1 MKITQ
6 SNITEIVNK
15 VLSTTNSAFFYT
27 PPIYGKSESY
37 LFLKPREI
45 VTIKSLRSL
54 DEKLKRIDNFVENG
68 FIGYSLMNYEAGY
81 LFEKTLNKL
90 LPKNEKLIQ
99 FFFYDYNDLLKI
111 DSEKIDFIVD
121 EKHSIKNYKLNTSKR
136 EFSNSIK
143 KIKKYISEG
152 DTYQVNYTVKG
163 KFDFTGSISSL
174 FTSLVFNQSA
184 KYIAIINNDSNIII
198 SLSPELF
205 IEIEG
210 KNIVSKPMKGTIK
223 RGINIQDD
231 KIKFEE
237 LKLSEKNKAENV
249 MIVDMIRNDLGR
261 ISKFGSVTVKN
272 LFQIEK
278 YESVF
283 QMISTV
289 NSTLNKNVKLS
300 DVLKNIFPCASITG
314 APKIRTME
322 IINELEK
329 EKRGIY
335 TGSIGL
341 ITNDRITF
349 NVAIRTLMI
358 DKKKN
363 VGEIGLGSGIVW
375 DSVAANEFEET
386 KLKGKFLTHPTKQF
400 ELIETMLVDNRKI
413 LLFKE
418 HLKRMKSSAEYF
430 LFKYSEKEIL
440 TKIKTILSKLD
451 YRKYRLRLSLEKAGR
466 LNHSLSQIVEMKN
479 RTSVIVSHKKINSH
493 NKFQYFKTSNRK
505 LYDTEFEKYSKLGY
519 FDVILLNQKDEVA
532 EGSIT
537 NLFIE
542 KDGNI
547 FTPPLSSGILNGIY
561 RNYLLSKNK
570 NIKEKTLYLDDL
582 IKADK
587 VFLTNSVRKNVVV
600 DKLILNKK

>member
-1 MKITQ
+1 M
-6 SNITEIVNK
+6 NISEIINK
-15 VLSTTNSAFFYT
+15 VLSTPNAAFFYT
-27 PPIYGKSESY
+27 PPICGKSKSY
-37 LFLKPREI
+37 LFLKPQTKVIINSLNRMDKKLNQIDEF
-45 VTIKSLRSL
+45 IK
-54 DEKLKRIDNFVENG
+54 KG
-68 FIGYSLMNYEAGY
+68 FIGYSLLNYEAGY

-90 LPKNEKLIQ
+90 LPINEKLIQ
-99 FFFYDYNDLLKI
+99 FFFYDYKDLLKI
-111 DSEKIDFIVD
+111 DSEKIDFTVD
-121 EKHSIKNYKLNTSKR
+121 EKHSIKNYKLTTSKQV
-136 EFSNSIK
+136 FSKSIK
-143 KIKKYISEG
+143 KIKNYISEG

-210 KNIVSKPMKGTIK
+210 NHIVSKPMKGTIK
-223 RGINIQDD
+223 RGINIKDD

-249 MIVDMIRNDLGR
+249 MIADMLRNDLGR

-289 NSTLNKNVKLS
+289 DSTLNKNVKLS

-322 IINELEK
+322 IISELEK

-349 NVAIRTLMI
+349 NVAIRTLII

-375 DSVAANEFEET
+375 DSVAENEFEET
-386 KLKGKFLTHPTKQF
+386 KLKGRFLTHPTNQF
-400 ELIETMLVDNRKI
+400 ELIETMLVENKRVF
-413 LLFKE
+413 LLKD
-418 HLKRMKSSAEYF
+418 HLKRLKLSAEYF
-430 LFKYSEKEIL
+430 LFKYDEK
-440 TKIKTILSKLD
+440 KIFLQLKKIIANLD
-451 YRKYRLRLSLEKAGR
+451 KNKYRLRITLNKAGR
-466 LNHSLSQIVEMKN
+466 LNHSLLQIVEMKN
-479 RTSVIVSHKKINSH
+479 RTSVIVSHKKANSQ

-505 LYDTEFEKYSKLGY
+505 LYDDEYKKYSVLGH
-519 FDVILLNQKDEVA
+519 FDVIFLNEKDEIA
-532 EGSIT
+532 EGAVSNI
-537 NLFIE
+537 FVE
-542 KDGNI
+542 KRGKI
-547 FTPPLSSGILNGIY
+547 FTPPISAGLLNGVY

-570 NIKEKTLYLDDL
+570 HINEKTLYLDDL

-587 VFLTNSVRKNVVV
+587 VFLTNSVRKEVVV
-600 DKLILNKK
+600 DKIVFNKTFSD